1 MAPLL
6 PLLLLLAAPTVNK
19 HIWQR
24 EKEEMEEKMPRRRLK
39 MPRRCKSLSNR
50 MKKVEDLFS
59 TGNICHCI
67 YPVVETRD
75 VDDMEEEDTKDAKHA
90 KDG

>member
-1 MAPLL
+1 
-6 PLLLLLAAPTVNK
+6 
-19 HIWQR
+19 
-24 EKEEMEEKMPRRRLK
+24 

-90 KDG
+90 KDGQESEQQVGPHGQDG